1 MSNEENPPSTQPRRP
16 TRQRAF
22 FRACMVLLCA
32 ILIRHEFRRGQC
44 IVQTVGTPVEL
55 STQQAKAPP
64 MPNFTD
70 YPYDISG
77 SLNHYHDNNFQVI
90 QYNET
95 DYTWIGNH
103 YIPPEGIPLYTLRQ
117 MRDYFAK
124 KSVLVLGDSTG
135 RRAYGTLYAMLDK
148 TQNPTHRYQET
159 FQENEL
165 ERSNVIDVGR
175 AGRDVD
181 LGCQQRH
188 PRDFNNITSNR
199 GRIWESKT
207 NPDFICRAM
216 PSSDMWESK
225 HYCPTHHRY
234 FDYGK
239 LPCFKHVTNYVHH
252 EMTMYNSSTFHDYD
266 MIVLALGLWD
276 VARPRYCKEDLSN
289 SKETSLDRVTTM
301 IHSLHNWI
309 LSVQN
314 STWSPTIVVRTIG
327 FDQRGYGTAETKGLN
342 RRIVELINQH
352 NNNGNTNL
360 RYVDWGGAIEPRS
373 FGTNR
378 IQGDIAEHY
387 GLQART
393 LFIQMLMHKLLV
405 APPPPPPPPPTPPP
419 TPPHTP
425 PHTTPL
431 PTTTATTTT
440 TTTTKNN
447 NITLT
452 TSAANTTQ

>member
-1 MSNEENPPSTQPRRP
+1 MSNEVEFPANLPRRP
-16 TRQRAF
+16 TRQRAL
-22 FRACMVLLCA
+22 FRACIVLLCV
-32 ILIRHEFRRGQC
+32 ILTQNELRRGQRM
-44 IVQTVGTPVEL
+44 IQTVGTPVEL
-55 STQQAKAPP
+55 SSLTPQQAIATP
-64 MPNFTD
+64 MPNSTGYIFGL
-70 YPYDISG
+70 P
-77 SLNHYHDNNFQVI
+77 NHDYHDKSSQVME
-90 QYNET
+90 YNET

-103 YIPPEGIPLYTLRQ
+103 YIPPEGIPMYTFRQ
-117 MRDYFAK
+117 MREYFAQ
-124 KSVLVLGDSTG
+124 KSVLLLGDSTG

-148 TQNPTHRYQET
+148 TQNPPNRYQEF

-175 AGRDVD
+175 GGRYVD

-216 PSSDMWESK
+216 PSSDTWDTK
-225 HYCPTHHRY
+225 QYYPTHNRY

-239 LPCFKHVTNYVHH
+239 LPCFKHVSNYVHH

-266 MIVLALGLWD
+266 LIVLALGLWD
-276 VARPRYCKEDLSN
+276 VARPRYCKENLSN
-289 SKETSLDRVTTM
+289 SKENSLVRVTTM
-301 IHSLHNWI
+301 INSLNNWI

-327 FDQRGYGTAETKGLN
+327 FDQRGHGTAETKDLN
-342 RRIVELINQH
+342 RKIVELINQH
-352 NNNGNTNL
+352 NDNGNTNL
-360 RYVDWGGAIEPRS
+360 RYVDWGSAIEPRS

-405 APPPPPPPPPTPPP
+405 NPTPIPL
-419 TPPHTP
+419 
-425 PHTTPL
+425 HTTPT
-431 PTTTATTTT
+431 PTTTT
-440 TTTTKNN
+440 TT
-447 NITLT
+447 LT
-452 TSAANTTQ
+452 TAANTTR